1 MKTSPLL
8 ENEIAHTQESQ
19 LRSSEKHT
27 LRVLSGLHTGASVE
41 LVNGS
46 WLVVGS
52 GSNCDVILNED
63 SVTQQH
69 FLVGYQTGKVS
80 VRVLDGFV
88 CIKNRKLSCNETHSV
103 ECYDP
108 IQVGSIHVAFGL
120 DDAAKWAEVGNGLVV
135 LESEE
140 SRENTDETESL
151 SNDNAEEFRRE
162 NKENFKSSNKKNTS
176 EETNWFKA
184 VGKFAVASVLVVG
197 VLVASW
203 HGISLA
209 KNALENKTT
218 LTDTIS
224 KMGLKEL
231 KVVKSVSGNDLLI
244 GVVPTEAK
252 RAELIQSLA
261 KAGISPASDIVTGEH
276 LASAVQN
283 EFRQRGFNVKANYTL
298 DGTIAI
304 DGVSPT
310 PDLTALE
317 IPILKAIKGVKNI
330 VFVQEPAAAATAA
343 IAEPKSVQ
351 SQVVSKTAAD
361 PKNDL
366 KRITAVVGGEVGY
379 IVTADG
385 SRYSVGAL
393 MPDGTE
399 IEKISDATVTFN
411 RQGKS
416 IVVDF

>member
-1 MKTSPLL
+1 MKKSPLL
-8 ENEIAHTQESQ
+8 ENDIPHTQEPQ
-19 LRSSEKHT
+19 PRAVEKQT
-27 LRVLSGLHTGASVE
+27 LRVLSGLHAGASIE
-41 LVNGS
+41 LVNNS

-52 GSNCDVILNED
+52 GTNCDVILNEE
-63 SVTQQH
+63 SITQQH
-69 FLVGYQTGKVS
+69 FLIGYQAGKVS
-80 VRVLDGFV
+80 VRVLDGVV
-88 CIKNRKLSCNETHSV
+88 CVNHRQLSSNETQLIQDYETV
-103 ECYDP
+103 
-108 IQVGSIHVAFGL
+108 QVGSIHVAFGL
-120 DDAAKWAEVGNGLVV
+120 DDAAKWAEVGNRLTI
-135 LESEE
+135 LKPEEFSENPE
-140 SRENTDETESL
+140 ETESL
-151 SNDNAEEFRRE
+151 SSNYAE
-162 NKENFKSSNKKNTS
+162 KSHRKNEKPQADKTH
-176 EETNWFKA
+176 WFKIFGRAA
-184 VGKFAVASVLVVG
+184 VVSVLVVG
-197 VLVASW
+197 VSVASW

-218 LTDTIS
+218 LAETIS
-224 KMGLKEL
+224 RMGLKEL
-231 KVVKSVSGNDLLI
+231 KVVKSMGGNDLLT
-244 GVVPTEAK
+244 GVVPTEEK

-283 EFRQRGFNVKANYTL
+283 EFRQHGFNVKANYTF
-298 DGTIAI
+298 DGTVAI
-304 DGVSPT
+304 DGMAPT
-310 PDLTALE
+310 PALTALE
-317 IPILKAIKGVKNI
+317 APILKAIKGVKKV
-330 VFVQEPAAAATAA
+330 VFVQEAAAPVAVAF
-343 IAEPKSVQ
+343 AEPVPALPQ
-351 SQVVSKTAAD
+351 TVSKTVVD